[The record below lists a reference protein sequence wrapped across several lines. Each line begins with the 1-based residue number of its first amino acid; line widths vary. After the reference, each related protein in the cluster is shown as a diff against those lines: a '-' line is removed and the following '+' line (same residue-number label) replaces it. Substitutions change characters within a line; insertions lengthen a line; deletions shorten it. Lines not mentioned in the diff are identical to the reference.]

1 MYLKSNKALEER
13 SEMMAKVKV
22 LIVDDSA
29 FMRKILTDILS
40 DSSKI
45 EVVGTAK
52 NGEDA
57 LKQIKLLKPDI
68 VTLDVEMPV
77 MNGITALGYI
87 VEQFKIPVV
96 MLSSLTKEGADLT
109 LKALELGAVDFIT
122 KPTSIF
128 KINTEEIKAELIEKV
143 IAASKVS
150 VSRVANIDRSVKP
163 IKHTSTLKRSSRLKN
178 IIAIGTSTGG
188 PRALQSV
195 IPVIPGDV
203 EAAVLIVQHM
213 PVGFTK
219 SLAERLNS
227 MSEIEVKEAE
237 DGDILQP
244 GCGYL
249 APGGYQM
256 EVVKRAGNLVIRL
269 DDSRV
274 VTGHRP
280 SVDAML
286 YSIVE
291 QNIKNAV
298 AVIMTGMGSDGSNGL
313 VKLKD
318 NGKVKIIA
326 QDEASCVVY
335 GMPGSAVKNNAVD
348 VIVPLNQI
356 TNEIMKAMGV

>member
-1 MYLKSNKALEER
+1 
-13 SEMMAKVKV
+13 MAKIKV

-29 FMRKILTDILS
+29 FMRKILTDIMTE
-40 DSSKI
+40 DSRL

-57 LKQIKLLKPDI
+57 LEQIRKLKPDL

-77 MNGITALGYI
+77 MDGITALEHI
-87 VEQFKIPVV
+87 VKEFRIPVV
-96 MLSSLTKEGADLT
+96 MLSSLTRAGADLT
-109 LKALELGAVDFIT
+109 IKALEIGAVDFIT

-128 KINTEEIKAELIEKV
+128 KINTDEIKQTLIEKV
-143 IAASKVS
+143 IGASKVS
-150 VSRVANIDRSVKP
+150 ISKVSSASIASAVKP
-163 IKHTSTLKRSSRLKN
+163 KHEMKPGRLKN

-195 IPVIPGDV
+195 IPLIPGDV
-203 EAAVLIVQHM
+203 NGSVLIVQHM

-219 SLAERLNS
+219 SLAERLNT

-237 DGDILQP
+237 HGDILKP
-244 GCGYL
+244 GWGYL

-256 EVVKRAGNLVIRL
+256 EVVQRGGNYVIQL
-269 DDSRV
+269 DDSKIV
-274 VTGHRP
+274 SGHRP

-286 YSIVE
+286 DSIVD
-291 QNIKNAV
+291 QNIKNTI
-298 AVIMTGMGSDGSNGL
+298 AVIMTGMGADGTKGL
-313 VKLKD
+313 KRLKD

-326 QDEASCVVY
+326 QDEESCVVY
-335 GMPGSAVKNNAVD
+335 GMPGSAVKANTVD
-348 VIVPLNQI
+348 VEVPLDKI

>member
-1 MYLKSNKALEER
+1 
-13 SEMMAKVKV
+13 MMKKIKV

-40 DSSKI
+40 DSSQI
-45 EVVGTAK
+45 EVAGTAK

-57 LKQIKLLKPDI
+57 LKQIEVLRPDI
-68 VTLDVEMPV
+68 VTLDVEMPI
-77 MNGITALGYI
+77 MDGITALGHI
-87 VEQFKIPVV
+87 VERFKIPVV
-96 MLSSLTKEGADLT
+96 MLSSLTQEGADLT
-109 LKALELGAVDFIT
+109 IKALELGAVDFIT

-128 KINTEEIKAELIEKV
+128 KINTEEIKQELIDKV
-143 IAASKVS
+143 VGASKVS
-150 VSRVANIDRSVKP
+150 VTRVSKINREVKP
-163 IKHTSTLKRSSRLKN
+163 IKHATANKRSSRIKN

-195 IPVIPGDV
+195 VPVIPSDV

-219 SLAERLNS
+219 SLADRLDT
-227 MSEIEVKEAE
+227 MSEIDIKEAE
-237 DGDILQP
+237 DGDVLEP
-244 GCGYL
+244 GRGYL

-256 EVVKRAGNLVIRL
+256 EIEKRAGNYVIRL

-274 VTGHRP
+274 VSGHRP

-286 YSIVE
+286 YSLVN
-291 QNIKNAV
+291 QNIKNTIG
-298 AVIMTGMGSDGSNGL
+298 VIMTGMGSDGADGL
-313 VKLKD
+313 NKLKG

-335 GMPGSAVKNNAVD
+335 GMPGSAVKNNSVD